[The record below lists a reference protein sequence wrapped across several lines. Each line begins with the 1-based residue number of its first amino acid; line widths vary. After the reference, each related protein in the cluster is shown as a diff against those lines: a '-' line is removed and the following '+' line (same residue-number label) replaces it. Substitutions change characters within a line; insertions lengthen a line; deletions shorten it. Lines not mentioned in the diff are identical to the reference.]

1 MNVSNNNSNDSFR
14 EFRPEKSKQCS
25 KLFTHRANLQLLN
38 FCISD
43 KSSTS
48 LKWHSVHHISHY
60 IHFAFITYIITV
72 RYILGDWNS
81 VRKINRQTEHFKVN
95 VKRKLCLSFIS
106 CCDVYASEIAYWT
119 SKKKKKNVMNGL
131 ILSIRNWMDHCCLLV
146 ISCERQIAGRG
157 KLKHVWLLD
166 IIFQP
171 SHVLTPNSSY
181 KDAWSGPLG
190 ITF

>member
-119 SKKKKKNVMNGL
+119 SKKKKKKCHEWLDFVHQELNGSLLFASYFMWETDCWKGKVKTCLATGHYFSALTCSHSQL
-131 ILSIRNWMDHCCLLV
+131 II
-146 ISCERQIAGRG
+146 
-157 KLKHVWLLD
+157 
-166 IIFQP
+166 
-171 SHVLTPNSSY
+171 
-181 KDAWSGPLG
+181 
-190 ITF
+190 